1 MDLAACGSFAGGT
14 SGRGLGALWPPAA
27 KPADSGAADA
37 GDYRRHWRRYP
48 TPWNF
53 CDRIKRKNRPPVD
66 KGKNPCYNEHHV
78 KGLNPVI
85 FSADQNRRRRGKLEG
100 LTRLRQPLWRIGNQ
114 PQLQPSP
121 GHPSQLSGE
130 NCLAGKGIRLN
141 ISQGSSVQQ
150 PPDSQHSFTGME

>member
-1 MDLAACGSFAGGT
+1 MRRKWTWLLAAVLLAG
-14 SGRGLGALWPPAA
+14 LLAGATVLY
-27 KPADSGAADA
+27 GHL
-37 GDYRRHWRRYP
+37 RRNQP
-48 TPWNF
+48 TPEQLARETTGAIDEEMLKTYNIDGVQYE
-53 CDRIKRKNRPPVD
+53 CGRIK
-66 KGKNPCYNEHHV
+66 
-78 KGLNPVI
+78 
-85 FSADQNRRRRGKLEG
+85 FEG

-114 PQLQPSP
+114 PQWQPSP

>member
-1 MDLAACGSFAGGT
+1 MRRKWTWLLAAVLLAG
-14 SGRGLGALWPPAA
+14 LLAGASVLY
-27 KPADSGAADA
+27 DHL
-37 GDYRRHWRRYP
+37 RRNQP
-48 TPWNF
+48 TPEQLTQETTGAIDEQMLKTYNIGGVQYE
-53 CDRIKRKNRPPVD
+53 CGRI
-66 KGKNPCYNEHHV
+66 
-78 KGLNPVI
+78 
-85 FSADQNRRRRGKLEG
+85 KLEG
-100 LTRLRQPLWRIGNQ
+100 LTRLRQPLRLIGNQ